1 MLIFGNLWQTA
12 AKAVDSA
19 ESPAEAVGTFIL
31 VAVVVSVVLCI
42 KYKWWK

>member
-1 MLIFGNLWQTA
+1 MFMFGNLWRTA

-31 VAVVVSVVLCI
+31 VAVVV
-42 KYKWWK
+42 

>member
-1 MLIFGNLWQTA
+1 MFMFGNLWNNA

-19 ESPAEAVGTFIL
+19 ESPAGAVGIFIV
-31 VAVVVSVVLCI
+31 VAVVVVAVLCV